1 MNPQS
6 AANLTTR
13 DPQPTAPA
21 IGRARS
27 ARPVAGAVGAAEG
40 GSPRTVI
47 RGESTSAEA
56 PKGAIIDW
64 LRFTW
69 LPTGSATEEMQAVG
83 RNLELWFPQRVTFV
97 PVDRGMFGYETSQDI
112 VLWHN
117 AELVK
122 LGTVAMGG
130 RTAGGTMML
139 DLTGK
144 GCSFVRDWYAVHSTL
159 QDFDA
164 RITRVDTA
172 LDLFEGASLEDFN
185 AMYFEGQFNSGGR
198 IPSRRWYE
206 VGDMHSPF
214 AGGRTLYLGKKANGK
229 ELCIYEKGKQLG
241 DPDSEWIRVEIR
253 FGNRDRVIPHEVVLD
268 PTRFFAGAF
277 VALETLVETLPE
289 RIPTEQK
296 ELAVEERSI
305 VLKRINHYLKQQFG
319 KGIYQLALEVQR
331 DYQALFESI
340 HVVGVPRR
348 LEKSSVAAGVQGQH
362 EPCPF

>member
-1 MNPQS
+1 MSIQTGP
-6 AANLTTR
+6 AA
-13 DPQPTAPA
+13 AP
-21 IGRARS
+21 GGARS
-27 ARPVAGAVGAAEG
+27 EARTRPGAVGGRATAKR
-40 GSPRTVI
+40 SPRTVI
-47 RGESTSAEA
+47 RGESTPKGAQ
-56 PKGAIIDW
+56 KGAIIDW

-69 LPTGSATEEMQAVG
+69 LPTGSISHALEDLA
-83 RNLELWFPQRVTFV
+83 RNFKKWFPAPISFIH
-97 PVDRGMFGYETSQDI
+97 VDRGMFGYETSQDI
-112 VLWHN
+112 LVWHN

-130 RTAGGTMML
+130 GTAGGTMML

-144 GCSFVRDWYAVHSTL
+144 GCSFVKDWQAVYCTM
-159 QDFDA
+159 QDLDA

-172 LDLFEGASLEDFN
+172 LDLFEGFRLDDFN
-185 AMYFEGQFNSGGR
+185 AMYFAGDFNAGGR

-241 DPDSEWIRVEIR
+241 DPESEWIRVEIR
-253 FGNRDRVIPHEVVLD
+253 FGNRDRVIPHDVVLD

-277 VALETLVETLPE
+277 VALENLVETLPE

-348 LEKSSVAAGVQGQH
+348 LEKSSVAAGVHGAH
-362 EPCPF
+362 EPAPF

>member
-1 MNPQS
+1 MSQKVEHTS
-6 AANLTTR
+6 RTSYKT
-13 DPQPTAPA
+13 TAPA

-27 ARPVAGAVGAAEG
+27 ARPVAGAVGAAEV

-69 LPTGSATEEMQAVG
+69 LPTGAISYALEDLA
-83 RNLELWFPQRVTFV
+83 RNFKKWFPLPVNLIH
-97 PVDRGMFGYETSQDI
+97 VDRGMFGYESSKDI
-112 VLWHN
+112 MVYHN
-117 AELVK
+117 AEFVK

-130 RTAGGTMML
+130 GTAGGTMML

-144 GCSFVRDWYAVHSTL
+144 GCSFVRDWQAVFCTM

-172 LDLFEGASLEDFN
+172 LDLFEGFTLDEFDDMYFAGDFN
-185 AMYFEGQFNSGGR
+185 AGGR
-198 IPSRRWYE
+198 IPSRRFVE
-206 VGDMHSPF
+206 AGDSSERGRF
-214 AGGRTLYLGKKANGK
+214 GRTLYLGKKVNGK
-229 ELCIYEKGKQLG
+229 ELCAYEKGKQLG
-241 DPDSEWIRVEIR
+241 DLDSEWIRVEIR

-277 VALETLVETLPE
+277 VALQGLVDSLPE

-296 ELAVEERSI
+296 EFAAEERDI
-305 VLKRINHYLKQQFG
+305 VLKRINHFLKQQFG
-319 KGIYQLALEVQR
+319 KGIYQLALEAQH
-331 DYQALFESI
+331 DYKALFESI